1 MWQER
6 ADYGHFFYRIAN
18 GESAA
23 DAYDRIAGFNET
35 LWRQFGDKD
44 FPSVCVL
51 VTHGLMTR
59 VFLMK
64 WYHWSVEYFED
75 LRNINHCEFILMRQN
90 LENGKY
96 VLEQQLRTWSEL
108 TRQKAEEARRDP
120 QKRNTLSNYLPNGQ
134 PKDQVSHKVP
144 QRQWGGCVEGCNH
157 HNERYPRRK
166 AALEREAMENA
177 MMVPESTASTSSS
190 LKDIHDSQPPRK
202 NDDTSTS
209 MPQPH
214 NTDVG
219 QADSHSK
226 QGWTHRF
233 NPPYLTPTYLQHGRD
248 GGGTHS
254 GANTPHEMSDE
265 EEYFASHRRKSGAL
279 AQILHEP
286 QRKPTQEDIERWA
299 NESGMGRGVK
309 ADGLG
314 DGPEPDAEEE
324 GTDGDRSGEF
334 EGDGGALGMTNK
346 VGHNMSKAEAE
357 EESLRSSVY

>member
-90 LENGKY
+90 MDNGKY

-108 TRQKAEEARRDP
+108 RRQKAEEAKMDP

-134 PKDQVSHKVP
+134 QMDQESHTVP
-144 QRQWGGCVEGCNH
+144 RRQWGGCVEGCNH
-157 HNERYPRRK
+157 QNDRYPRRK
-166 AALEREAMENA
+166 AALEREARDTAAKM
-177 MMVPESTASTSSS
+177 PESRAIASSN
-190 LKDIHDSQPPRK
+190 LNNMHDIQPPIEK
-202 NDDTSTS
+202 HETSFSTAPISNSDDGEIDT
-209 MPQPH
+209 
-214 NTDVG
+214 
-219 QADSHSK
+219 HSK
-226 QGWTHRF
+226 PGRTQHLSL
-233 NPPYLTPTYLQHGRD
+233 PYRSPSYLQHGRD

-254 GANTPHEMSDE
+254 GSNTPHEMSDDD
-265 EEYFASHRRKSGAL
+265 EYFSSQRRKLGAL
-279 AQILHEP
+279 AQTLQKP

-299 NESGMGRGVK
+299 SESGMGRGVK

-314 DGPEPDAEEE
+314 DEPEPDAEGERLDRDGTRKVE
-324 GTDGDRSGEF
+324 GESR
-334 EGDGGALGMTNK
+334 ALEL
-346 VGHNMSKAEAE
+346 HKAAYDASQIQEKTCG
-357 EESLRSSVY
+357 